1 MSQKEAD
8 YKDIRIDPNG
18 EEHLLES
25 NDKYYGLKFLQDQV
39 GGLIEMIHCPFS
51 RNHMGVANEEG
62 LLLGL
67 DYNAKASEMF
77 DGALVGPVL
86 IISKSRINYGED
98 DE

>member
-1 MSQKEAD
+1 MPQAKEEI
-8 YKDIRIDPNG
+8 KDVRIDPNG

-25 NDKYYGLKFLQDQV
+25 GDKYYGLKFLQEQV

-51 RNHMGVANEEG
+51 LKHMGVVNEEG

-67 DYNAKASEMF
+67 DYNEKASEMF